1 MTAATDAARHAP
13 FDTRATPDEPAADVA
28 HVEHVMGTAVSLH
41 LRVRSD
47 ARAERSSTSTE
58 SDGLA
63 DHLLERACAELHRA
77 DALFSTWRPESPMS
91 RVRCG
96 SLAVS
101 TAPREIRQVL
111 DLCADVR
118 RLTGGWFD
126 PWAMPGGVDPTG
138 LVKGWAV
145 ERAARSL
152 TEAQIEELEELLRI
166 ARVEAAANN
175 YGPHL
180 KADLLLHETILRST
194 ENKLFWMLAQRIHE
208 RSILV
213 RALVEAKGTVQD
225 INQIID
231 EHYSI
236 TRALRAHDPEQARQ
250 AMIAHLQAG
259 FQRTLLA
266 LGKHL

>member
-1 MTAATDAARHAP
+1 MSELKPPPVRGVAKSTLKNQICNEIKRLILTNTLQPGQPIVIDKLAEEFGVSHIPVREAMVMLERDGLVELNSYQNPRVANVT
-13 FDTRATPDEPAADVA
+13 AADVRDVYEMRLM
-28 HVEHVMGTAVSLH
+28 VE
-41 LRVRSD
+41 
-47 ARAERSSTSTE
+47 
-58 SDGLA
+58 
-63 DHLLERACAELHRA
+63 
-77 DALFSTWRPESPMS
+77 
-91 RVRCG
+91 
-96 SLAVS
+96 
-101 TAPREIRQVL
+101 
-111 DLCADVR
+111 
-118 RLTGGWFD
+118 
-126 PWAMPGGVDPTG
+126 
-138 LVKGWAV
+138 GWAV

>member
-1 MTAATDAARHAP
+1 MSELKLQSIKGVAKNTLKNQISKEIKDLILTNTLRPGQAIVIDKLAEEFGVSHIPVREALVMLERDGLVELNSYQNPRVAGVT
-13 FDTRATPDEPAADVA
+13 AADVRDVYEMRLM
-28 HVEHVMGTAVSLH
+28 VE
-41 LRVRSD
+41 
-47 ARAERSSTSTE
+47 
-58 SDGLA
+58 
-63 DHLLERACAELHRA
+63 
-77 DALFSTWRPESPMS
+77 
-91 RVRCG
+91 
-96 SLAVS
+96 
-101 TAPREIRQVL
+101 
-111 DLCADVR
+111 
-118 RLTGGWFD
+118 
-126 PWAMPGGVDPTG
+126 
-138 LVKGWAV
+138 GWAI
-145 ERAARSL
+145 ERAAQNL
-152 TEAQIEELEELLRI
+152 TDAQIEHIDELLRI
-166 ARVEAAANN
+166 ARSEAAANN

-236 TRALRAHDPEQARQ
+236 TQALRAHDPEQARQ

-266 LGKHL
+266 LGKQL